1 MTPHKLWST
10 AGHNMYEVSKARIQ
24 LLFLSSQYPCG
35 QRVRHWS
42 GDNPEG
48 LCSFGSCRKASLVE
62 SPEHILLKCPAYSE
76 TRIRIISRSM
86 RTRQASTHTLIVK
99 FLFSNTRKLMQL
111 LLDPSGIPEVISC
124 AQIYGEDI
132 YSDIFYIGRT
142 WCFSL
147 HRERMKRLGK
157 WNFK

>member
-1 MTPHKLWST
+1 
-10 AGHNMYEVSKARIQ
+10 MYEVSKARIQ
-24 LLFLSSQYPCG
+24 LLFLSSQYPCEK
-35 QRVRHWS
+35 RVRHWS

-48 LCSFGSCRKASLVE
+48 FCSFISCREAGLVE

-76 TRIRIISRSM
+76 TRLRMITRSM
-86 RTRQASTHTLIVK
+86 RMRQAPTHTLMVK

-124 AQIYGEDI
+124 AQHYGEDI

-147 HRERMKRLGK
+147 HRERLKRLGK